1 MLANLVYNIFERCEI
16 MFEVKRAEETTS
28 KTFRIPISLLEEMK
42 TAAQRENVSLNNF
55 VLQSCRFALE
65 NLKNSDSTEAE
76 K

>member
-1 MLANLVYNIFERCEI
+1 MKFEI
-16 MFEVKRAEETTS
+16 KRAEETTS

-42 TAAQRENVSLNNF
+42 MVAQRENVSLNNF

-65 NLKNSDSTEAE
+65 NLNNSDSNNNE